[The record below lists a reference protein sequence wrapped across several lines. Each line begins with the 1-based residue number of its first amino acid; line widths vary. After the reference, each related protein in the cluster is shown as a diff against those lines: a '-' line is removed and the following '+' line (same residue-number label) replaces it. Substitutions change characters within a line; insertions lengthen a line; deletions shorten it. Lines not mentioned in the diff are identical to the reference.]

1 MTKEQSLQM
10 FREMGKADAI
20 DLRGRAKDMDGTGII
35 AEEEKI
41 PAFDPQH
48 DYSAWPVGSPVAD
61 EEQVWVLI
69 QPYNA
74 AWYAGRPSGLR
85 ALWGL
90 CHTNDPKKAKPWVE
104 PYGTSGMYMMDECYR
119 DEDGKVWKCL
129 TNNVVY
135 DAKTM
140 PSWWEEVEVT

>member
-1 MTKEQSLQM
+1 MTKEQSLMM

-41 PAFDPQH
+41 PAFDPKH

-74 AWYAGRPSGLR
+74 AWYAGRPSSLR

-90 CHTNDPKKAKPWVE
+90 CHTKDPNKAKAWVE
-104 PYGTSGMYMMDECYR
+104 PFGTSGMYMEGECYK

-140 PSWWEEVEVT
+140 PSWWEEVSA